1 MEDLFCAIH
10 VVRVGVKISVIPES
24 VQFVV
29 IFLREMGGMELMPI
43 IEQSMKIKMHTNLTK
58 SGGDECVKNIRVK
71 SN

>member
-10 VVRVGVKISVIPES
+10 VVRVGVKISVIPEY
-24 VQFVV
+24 VQFVA
-29 IFLREMGGMELMPI
+29 IFLRETGGMELMPI
-43 IEQSMKIKMHTNLTK
+43 IKQSTKIKMHTNLTK